1 MGRVFYTNKLISK
14 KMKVASSFFERLVGL
29 MFSNSMKGFD
39 SLLITKCNS
48 IHTFFMRYAIDVVF
62 LNNKYEIIRTY
73 YNLKPWRMTR
83 LVFGATQVLELRAGD
98 LPQDVKIGDRLDICI
113 S

>member
-1 MGRVFYTNKLISK
+1 MGTVSYSNKLISK
-14 KMKVASSFFERLVGL
+14 QMKVASSFFDRLVGL
-29 MFSNSMKGFD
+29 MFSSSMKGFD

-62 LNNKYEIIRTY
+62 LNSKYEVVRTY
-73 YNLKPWRMTR
+73 YNIKPWRMTR
-83 LVFGATQVLELRAGD
+83 LVFGATQVLEMKAGN
-98 LPQDVKIGDRLDICI
+98 LPDDMKIGDRLDICI